1 MKKERMRSGGEGN
14 ILHNLKQWIH
24 LSFSSFGLGRI
35 SFIALT
41 ALFITLRM
49 CCGTWLLTCNIL
61 IIFCWNEKKLKKRFV
76 HFDELHSKIRVSKRI
91 RTSHHYM
98 IGTPRSSRTTLH
110 WKWMTSDLLLCC
122 LSEIVE
128 SRETQWKYQYDEDNF
143 HFKTKKHQCKCSLI
157 SKGGGTHSH

>member
-1 MKKERMRSGGEGN
+1 MGLGMKDSNQRDELLNSVSSTDCIASVYGDVTWKKNEWDREVREN

-110 WKWMTSDLLLCC
+110 WKWMTSDLLLVVC
-122 LSEIVE
+122 L
-128 SRETQWKYQYDEDNF
+128 R
-143 HFKTKKHQCKCSLI
+143 
-157 SKGGGTHSH
+157 